1 LTETSTK
8 PVVAILGRPNVGKS
22 TLFNRL
28 AARKK
33 AIVLDEPGVT
43 RDRNYADCRW
53 KNREFVIIDTGG
65 FEPVSRDALLV
76 QMREQAAL
84 AMEEAD
90 AIVFL
95 MDGREGLTPSD
106 MEIAGL
112 LRKVEKPVFFAVN
125 KMDTGKQDP
134 LLYDFYRLGEDR
146 FYPLSAEHG
155 LGIAALMDDVTAA
168 LAAAAEGDE
177 KTLEERE
184 DRVRIAVIG
193 KPNVG
198 KSSLVNK
205 ILGFERT
212 IVSDAPGTTRDA
224 IDTPFELSGKRYL
237 LIDTAGIRRKSRI
250 SRKLEKYT
258 VMEAIRTLDRC
269 DIALLMIDAA
279 EGITEQDAKIAGL
292 AFERGVATVIVLNKW
307 DLVAKDD
314 RTLGQYALK
323 VKDTLKFMDYAPILS
338 VSAVTGQR
346 VLRVFEAIDAVY
358 GQYTTRISTGEL
370 NRKMEEITA
379 ALPPPLLR
387 GRRNPLY
394 FGTQF
399 AVKPPSFVFF
409 VREPSAIHFSYQRYL
424 MNRIRE
430 AFHLDK
436 VPLRLVFRKKGKD
449 NKK

>member
-1 LTETSTK
+1 MPVK

-28 AARKK
+28 AEKKK

-43 RDRNYADCRW
+43 RDQNYADCRW
-53 KNREFVIIDTGG
+53 KNREFIIIDTGG
-65 FEPVSRDALLV
+65 FEPVSRDAMLV

-90 AIVFL
+90 VILFL

-106 MEIAGL
+106 MEIAGM
-112 LRKVEKPVFFAVN
+112 LRKVEKPVFYGIN
-125 KMDTGKQDP
+125 KMDTGKQDQ
-134 LLYDFYRLGEDR
+134 LLYDFYRIGVDR
-146 FYPLSAEHG
+146 FYPLSAEHDI
-155 LGIAALMDDVTAA
+155 GIAALMDDLSEALPVTAPA
-168 LAAAAEGDE
+168 DE
-177 KTLEERE
+177 AVRE
-184 DRVRIAVIG
+184 DRISIAVIG

-212 IVSDAPGTTRDA
+212 IVSDTPGTTRDA
-224 IDTPFELSGKRYL
+224 VDTPFELSGKKYL

-258 VMEAIRTLDRC
+258 VLEAIRTLNRC
-269 DIALLMIDAA
+269 DIALLMIDAG

-292 AFERGVATVIVLNKW
+292 AFERGVATIIVLNKW
-307 DLVAKDD
+307 DLVEKDD

-323 VKDTLKFMDYAPILS
+323 VKDTLKFMDFAPILS

-346 VLRVFEAIDAVY
+346 VLRIFEVIDSVY
-358 GQYTTRISTGEL
+358 REYATRISTGEL
-370 NRKMEEITA
+370 NRKMEEITRA
-379 ALPPPLLR
+379 FPPPLLR
-387 GRRNPLY
+387 GKRNPLY

-399 AVKPPSFVFF
+399 SVKPPSFVFF
-409 VREPSAIHFSYQRYL
+409 VREPSGVHFSYERYL
-424 MNRIRE
+424 LNRIRE
-430 AFHLDK
+430 AFNLQQ
-436 VPLRLVFRKKGKD
+436 VPIRLVFRKKGKD
-449 NKK
+449 NKR